1 MKFSR
6 GFAAARTAATMGC
19 LAILLASLSAT
30 PSFAAG
36 EAKSVILFLGNG
48 MGPVALTASR
58 IFKYG
63 EGGKLMMDTMSR
75 TARVKTY
82 SLDGQTP
89 DSASAMSAY
98 MTGVRARNETLS
110 MDGKTFAKDPC
121 PTTGNG
127 SAVPTLFESA
137 IAKGKATGVVTTARL
152 TYATS
157 AATFAHACNRIAEYD
172 IASQAVPDGE
182 GFNSALGTGLDVLMG
197 GTSRFWRPIKITDK
211 GRTDGRDLVVEL
223 QAKGYS
229 YVYDLTSMSKE
240 APSGK
245 IIGLFDQ
252 ADTDAKGKVKWV
264 QEHMSYEYDRDPLKE
279 PSLSQMTSKAIDA
292 LARNTKGYFLVIEG
306 GRIEHALSSGNAKR
320 ALAEVIAFDDAVRMA
335 LAKVD
340 LSSTLI
346 VVTANHD
353 HTMALNGSSHLGND
367 ILAKSTDIK
376 SKKLALA
383 ADGLPYTS
391 LVFGNGNSPR
401 KASRVDLTKID
412 TSGDWNYL
420 QEAGVELTS
429 SSRGGGDVNLFASGA
444 GSSAFKG
451 TLDHTKVFALM
462 KTALGF

>member
-6 GFAAARTAATMGC
+6 MVAIARTATSVAC
-19 LAILLASLSAT
+19 LTTLLTS

-36 EAKSVILFLGNG
+36 EAKSVILFIGNG
-48 MGPVALTASR
+48 MGPVALTAAR

-63 EGGKLMMDTMSR
+63 EGGKLMIDTMPR

-89 DSASAMSAY
+89 DAASAMSAY
-98 MTGVRARNETLS
+98 MTGLKARNGTLS
-110 MDGKTFAKDPC
+110 MDDKTFPKDPC
-121 PTTGNG
+121 PSSGNG
-127 SAVPTLFESA
+127 APVPTMLELA

-152 TYATS
+152 TYATT
-157 AATFAHACNRIAEYD
+157 AAAYAHSCNRINEYD
-172 IASQAVPDGE
+172 IARQAVPGGE
-182 GFNSALGTGLDVLMG
+182 GYNSALGSGVDVLMG
-197 GTSRFWRPIKITDK
+197 GTSRFWRPAKLTEK
-211 GRTDGRDLVVEL
+211 GRPDDRDLVAEL
-223 QAKGYS
+223 QLKGYS
-229 YVYDLTSMSKE
+229 YVYDVTSMSKE
-240 APSGK
+240 GPSGQ

-252 ADTDAKGKVKWV
+252 ADTDAKGTVKWV

-279 PSLSQMTSKAIDA
+279 PTLSQMTSKAIDA
-292 LARNTKGYFLVIEG
+292 LTRNTKGYFLVIEG
-306 GRIEHALSSGNAKR
+306 GRIEHALSKGNSKR
-320 ALAEVIAFDDAVRMA
+320 AFADVIAFDDAVRMA

-340 LSSTLI
+340 LSSTLV

-353 HTMALNGSSHLGND
+353 HTLTLNGSSHLGND

-376 SKKLALA
+376 TKKLALA

-401 KASRVDLTKID
+401 KASRADLNKID

-420 QEAGVELTS
+420 QEAGIELTS

-444 GSSAFKG
+444 GSGSFKG
-451 TLDHTKVFALM
+451 TLENTKVFTLM
-462 KTALGF
+462 KTAFGF

>member
-6 GFAAARTAATMGC
+6 GFAIARTATAVAC
-19 LAILLASLSAT
+19 LTTLLTS

-36 EAKSVILFLGNG
+36 EAKSVILFIGNG
-48 MGPVALTASR
+48 MGPVTLTASR
-58 IFKYG
+58 TFRYG
-63 EGGKLMMDTMSR
+63 EGGKLMMDMMSR

-89 DSASAMSAY
+89 DAASAMSAY
-98 MTGVRARNETLS
+98 MTGVKARNETLS
-110 MDGKTFAKDPC
+110 MDDKTFSKDPC
-121 PTTGNG
+121 PSSGNG
-127 SAVPTLFESA
+127 ASVPTLLELA

-152 TYATS
+152 THATP
-157 AATFAHACNRIAEYD
+157 AAAFAHSCNRTAEYD
-172 IASQAVPDGE
+172 IARQAVPDGA
-182 GFNSALGTGLDVLMG
+182 GSNSALGSGIDVLMG
-197 GTSRFWRPIKITDK
+197 GTSRFWRPIKMTEK
-211 GRTDGRDLVVEL
+211 GRPDDRDLVAEL
-223 QAKGYS
+223 QGKGYS

-264 QEHMSYEYDRDPLKE
+264 QEHMSYEYDRDPFKE

-292 LARNTKGYFLVIEG
+292 LTRNTKGYFLVIEG

-320 ALAEVIAFDDAVRMA
+320 ALADVIAFDDAVRMA

-340 LSSTLI
+340 LSNTLI

-353 HTMALNGSSHLGND
+353 HTIALNGASHLGND

-376 SKKLALA
+376 TKKLSLA
-383 ADGLPYTS
+383 TDAMPYTS
-391 LVFGNGNSPR
+391 LVFGNGNGPR
-401 KASRVDLTKID
+401 KAARVDLTKMD

-420 QEAGVELTS
+420 QEAGLELTS
-429 SSRGGGDVNLFASGA
+429 TSRGGGDVTLFASGA
-444 GSSAFKG
+444 GSTAFKG
-451 TLDHTKVFALM
+451 TLENTKVFTLM
-462 KTALGF
+462 KTAFGF